1 MHNSILC
8 NLLRNSIT
16 ILKKVKHKIFC
27 IKQPE
32 ATPYVYNIENFNY
45 ENYILNI
52 GGWIFNKD
60 KKINNISL
68 ILINGDQEYEICT
81 INDFKKR
88 LDVYNVFKN
97 ENSMYSGFAFK
108 IRIENV
114 NSISIYFEIDNE
126 EKILIK
132 ELKNSFTDKVKQYKK
147 KLTIQNMKKA
157 MILLK
162 KHEVSKLKRSMQ
174 KIDVEV
180 IDDNIKNINFVEF
193 ENKISVNLIEYPKIL
208 YDNTIDI
215 IIPVYNGYEYLQNLF
230 TTIAKTKMSY
240 RLIIINDSSTD
251 KRVKE
256 FLSKYKN
263 SDEIILIENEVNL
276 GFVKTV
282 NKAFNMTKN
291 NIALLNTDIELPEM
305 WLERLMMPIILN
317 SDVASSTPF
326 TNCGTVCSFPEFFKD
341 NEIFEKM
348 DLDAIDEAFKSIQP
362 SYTRIPTGV
371 GFCMGIKKDALDKI
385 GLFDSDTFEKGYGEE
400 NDWCQRAVKA
410 GYKNVQ
416 VENLYV
422 YHKHGGSFL
431 TEEKKKLIKLNSK
444 LLEKKHPNF
453 NLDVIEF
460 CNADPV
466 KDIRTYIIFKL
477 LSSICEDINLYFN
490 HNIGGGATM
499 YLQKRINEII
509 SISDSNM
516 VVSYD
521 VIGKKYLFDF
531 KYKNYNISYDFTKI
545 DDIIGIL
552 HKLRIKNIYINEL
565 VTYPNLYYLLEKLME
580 LKYKKNIKI
589 IMLLHDFYSIC
600 PTINLMNYK
609 GCYCGIPS
617 IDKCEKCIRK
627 NELNTYYN
635 YESMMKWRSEWGNF
649 LNRCDN
655 IMVFSESSKSIL
667 QKCYET
673 LSNITIKPHFVDY
686 IGPIKKEYKSTESL
700 NIGLLGTLNYNKG
713 LDLIKKILGRIEK
726 LQINVNIILIGS
738 SVEKIKHKNFRQTGE
753 YTTDMIGKLVIE
765 NDIDLFFIASI
776 WPETFS
782 YTTQEIINME
792 FPIVS
797 LDIGA
802 QAEKI
807 KLYNRG
813 LILKSL
819 DEKEILNEIINFS
832 SKFKYKKE

>member
-1 MHNSILC
+1 MHNSIFC
-8 NLLRNSIT
+8 NLLKNSIT
-16 ILKKVKHKIFC
+16 ILNKVKHKIFC
-27 IKQPE
+27 IKQSE
-32 ATPYVYNIENFNY
+32 ATSFVYNIENFNY
-45 ENYILNI
+45 KNYILNI

-60 KKINNISL
+60 KKINNITL
-68 ILINGDQEYEICT
+68 ILIHGDQEYRICT
-81 INDFKKR
+81 INDLEKR

-97 ENSMYSGFAFK
+97 ENSMNSGFAFK

-114 NSISIYFEIDNE
+114 NSISICFEIDND
-126 EKILIK
+126 EKILVK
-132 ELKNSFTDKVKQYKK
+132 EIKNSFTDKVKFYKK
-147 KLTIQNMKKA
+147 KITIENMKKA
-157 MILLK
+157 IILLR
-162 KHEVSKLKRSMQ
+162 KHEVSKLKRSIE
-174 KIDVEV
+174 KIEVEV
-180 IDDNIKNINFVEF
+180 IDDKTKNIDFVEF

-208 YDNTIDI
+208 YDYTIDI
-215 IIPVYNGYEYLQNLF
+215 IIPVYNGYDYLHNLF

-251 KRVKE
+251 QRVKE

-263 SDEIILIENEVNL
+263 SDEIILIENKENL

-282 NKAFNMTKN
+282 NKAFNITNN
-291 NIALLNTDIELPEM
+291 NIALLNTDIELPDM
-305 WLERLMMPIILN
+305 WLERLMMPIILD

-341 NEIFEKM
+341 NDIFEEM
-348 DLDAIDEAFKSIQP
+348 DLDMIDAAFKLIKP
-362 SYTRIPTGV
+362 DYTNIPTGV
-371 GFCMGIKKDALDKI
+371 GFCMGINKDALNKI
-385 GLFDSDTFEKGYGEE
+385 GVFDSDTFEKGYGEE

-453 NLDVIEF
+453 HLDVIDF

-466 KDIRTYIIFKL
+466 KNIRTYVIFKL
-477 LSSICEDINLYFN
+477 LLSVCEDIDLYFN
-490 HNIGGGATM
+490 HNIGGGAAM
-499 YLQKRINEII
+499 YLQKRINK
-509 SISDSNM
+509 SISNGHSNII
-516 VVSYD
+516 VSYD
-521 VIGKKYLFDF
+521 VVGKKYLFDF
-531 KYKNYNISYDFTKI
+531 KYKNYNISYNFKKV

-552 HKLRIKNIYINEL
+552 YKLRIKNVYINEL
-565 VTYPNLYYLLEKLME
+565 VTYPNLYYLLEKLMK
-580 LKYKKNIKI
+580 LKEEKNIKI
-589 IMLLHDFYSIC
+589 IMLFHDFYSIC
-600 PTINLMNYK
+600 PTINLLNYK
-609 GCYCGIPS
+609 GCYCNVPS

-635 YESMMKWRSEWGNF
+635 YESMMKWRSEWGKF

-655 IMVFSESSKSIL
+655 IMVFSKSSKSIL
-667 QKCYET
+667 RKCYNS

-726 LQINVNIILIGS
+726 LKLNVNIILIGS
-738 SVEKIKHKNFRQTGE
+738 SVEKIQHKNFKQTGE

-782 YTTQEIINME
+782 YTTQEIINMD
-792 FPIVS
+792 FPIAS
-797 LDIGA
+797 LNIGA

-807 KLYNRG
+807 KLYNKG

-819 DEKEILNEIINFS
+819 DEKGILNEIIDFS
-832 SKFKYKKE
+832 SKFKY